1 MHFYKIL
8 ANFSETYTK
17 EYSFNSKTT
26 VTFPEIKLKTVRRK
40 AMKNEFDVLK
50 RDFDENG
57 FVIVENFLDAVRL
70 ENLRC
75 ALEKIT
81 NSTNS
86 ISSDLAGKL
95 FFEREH
101 VKNNPHWYEGVLTAE
116 DCGDSI
122 RQIDD
127 LPLFDTAFADLI
139 CYAPLLDVLEVLFAS
154 SEFSFNMMIARPK
167 AARVGNGISN
177 GNFHRDTPFEDF
189 TEANT
194 IVAILCLDD
203 MAGENGGTQFIPA
216 SHKIPEQEARKET
229 WRDVEKDKLPPGE
242 IVTARC
248 PAGSGI
254 FFDTK
259 VLHAAGHNRSPFS
272 RRTIQIESVGENALP
287 TSPVRYAFQGI
298 KPRSKHP
305 IFAKQIKMAFPH
317 IPTS

>member
-1 MHFYKIL
+1 
-8 ANFSETYTK
+8 
-17 EYSFNSKTT
+17 
-26 VTFPEIKLKTVRRK
+26 
-40 AMKNEFDVLK
+40 MKNEFELLK

-57 FVIVENFLDAVRL
+57 FVIVENLLDAATL
-70 ENLRC
+70 ENLRG

-81 NSTNS
+81 NDTNS
-86 ISSDLAGKL
+86 VAPNLAGKL

-101 VKNNPHWYEGVLTAE
+101 IKNNPQYYQGVTTPE
-116 DCGDSI
+116 ECGDSV
-122 RQIDD
+122 RQIED
-127 LPLFDTAFADLI
+127 LPLFDSAFADLI
-139 CYAPLLDVLEVLFAS
+139 CYASLLDVLEILFAS
-154 SEFSFNMMIARPK
+154 SEFTFTMMIARPK

-194 IVAILCLDD
+194 IIAILCLDD
-203 MAGENGGTQFIPA
+203 MAGENGGIQFVRA
-216 SHKIPEQEARKET
+216 SHKISEQEARKEI

-242 IVTARC
+242 TVTALC

-272 RRTIQIESVGENALP
+272 RRTIQIEWVGENALP
-287 TSPVRYAFQGI
+287 TSPVRYAFQGL

-305 IFAKQIKMAFPH
+305 AFAKQIKMALPHFP
-317 IPTS
+317 TN